1 MSNKALAGIAVV
13 VGIVFV
19 IAGVLYATKDAG
31 SLPSFFP
38 AYLAN
43 SHAHHM
49 KHAIVCFVVGA
60 FCFVFAWFQSGSKPS
75 AAAKG

>member
-1 MSNKALAGIAVV
+1 MSNKALAGIAIVLGIILAI
-13 VGIVFV
+13 VGI
-19 IAGVLYATKDAG
+19 LYATQDAG

-38 AYLAN
+38 GHAAN

-49 KHAIVCFVVGA
+49 KHAIAAIVVAVC
-60 FCFVFAWFQSGSKPS
+60 CFVFAWFQTGSKPN